1 MPFSSNWATGA
12 KNGRDLLAVMI
23 GNLLVRCKNLLVRWL
38 AAKTPIKSAPVPPVR
53 TPFISGLR
61 LKSTQNRWRNIRWN
75 CTSIFISWIHA
86 KLFVVIFNKSVET
99 NLLQYKF
106 ILHSV
111 KKCQKVQI
119 EDWGKDISCPLRPF
133 RPLWCPWF
141 SCGLAEL
148 ADWELILDNLLRLHC
163 D

>member
-1 MPFSSNWATGA
+1 
-12 KNGRDLLAVMI
+12 MI
-23 GNLLVRCKNLLVRWL
+23 GTLLVRCKNLLVRWL
-38 AAKTPIKSAPVPPVR
+38 RCKNSNKICPGPACQDTIHFGAPFKINSKSVKKYQMK
-53 TPFISGLR
+53 L
-61 LKSTQNRWRNIRWN
+61 

-148 ADWELILDNLLRLHC
+148 EDWKLILDNLLRLHC